1 MSNLGQFASVERVTV
16 TLGDEVWV
24 RTPESTV
31 KLAGSV
37 NLATKGES
45 LVPEGEIT
53 ANRGQYQL
61 DLDVVKR
68 SFSIDSGRVQFF
80 GDEAIAPS
88 LDISATN
95 VVRLATGDE
104 IPVGVHIGGTIER
117 PLLTLSSA
125 DPLYAS
131 APESEIISLL
141 IFGAPTFA
149 LDGQSQSTVRA
160 VTGVLLPTV
169 GGLVEGQLQKILPF
183 GLNTLQVTTAGGQTG
198 GLNQY
203 SLLDNLSISAGKQLG
218 GRTFLRV
225 NTGICR
231 GVAATRGSLWAGA
244 AAEYR
249 LNGGYTAQVGVDPG
263 AAPCSNLG
271 TDLRPKL
278 QFGFDLF
285 REWIF

>member
-1 MSNLGQFASVERVTV
+1 M

-37 NLATKGES
+37 ILATKGES

-68 SFSIDSGRVQFF
+68 TFSIDSGRVQFF

-104 IPVGVHIGGTIER
+104 IPVGVHIGGTIEN
-117 PLLTLSSA
+117 PLLTLSSS

-141 IFGAPTFA
+141 IF
-149 LDGQSQSTVRA
+149 L
-160 VTGVLLPTV
+160 
-169 GGLVEGQLQKILPF
+169 
-183 GLNTLQVTTAGGQTG
+183 
-198 GLNQY
+198 
-203 SLLDNLSISAGKQLG
+203 SLIH
-218 GRTFLRV
+218 
-225 NTGICR
+225 I
-231 GVAATRGSLWAGA
+231 
-244 AAEYR
+244 
-249 LNGGYTAQVGVDPG
+249 
-263 AAPCSNLG
+263 
-271 TDLRPKL
+271 
-278 QFGFDLF
+278 
-285 REWIF
+285 